1 MEEELRKIKE
11 ELKNKGVD
19 YILLLWLIVV
29 EEIERRIKINKEKRN
44 ER

>member
-19 YILLLWLIVV
+19 YILLLWAIVV
-29 EEIERRIKINKEKRN
+29 EEIERRMKLKKNEK
-44 ER
+44 